1 MSRDLTYVSKR
12 TTAAAILKID
22 NREDKGRSP
31 GTRLE
36 VVVVSQ
42 VRSDMDLTRVVAVE
56 VLRSDWI
63 LNIL

>member
-31 GTRLE
+31 GARLE

-42 VRSDMDLTRVVAVE
+42 VRNDMGLTMAVAVE
-56 VLRSDWI
+56 MLRSD
-63 LNIL
+63 

>member
-1 MSRDLTYVSKR
+1 MSHDLTYVSKR

-42 VRSDMDLTRVVAVE
+42 VRNDMGLTRAVAVKM
-56 VLRSDWI
+56 LRNW
-63 LNIL
+63 